1 MRLVSDAHPRFRA
14 AVVALI
20 LCCGSVGC
28 DFNKQKREALAE
40 GDRLYSTD
48 PAAAVAK
55 YKEGWDAAG
64 PRKAEVLQRVV
75 DHEAKPGNS
84 AEAKKWIE
92 KGLSDKLTVNYETP
106 AARELLA
113 QVQHERGEA
122 EAKKKAEKEAKE
134 KAKKEAEEQRKR
146 YGGESEATTAA
157 QMFVKQNLAFPAEAK
172 FSILGRD
179 TKQNADKSWKVSG
192 EVTSKNAFGVK
203 VKFRFQVT
211 VMRQENGDWREVEPV
226 ALTEVG

>member
-1 MRLVSDAHPRFRA
+1 MCLVSDPHRRFRA

-20 LCCGSVGC
+20 VCFGAVGC

-40 GDRLYSTD
+40 GDRLYPTD
-48 PAAAVAK
+48 PAAATVK
-55 YKEGWDAAG
+55 YKEGYDAAG
-64 PRKAEVLQRVV
+64 PRKAEVLQRIV
-75 DHEAKPGNS
+75 DHEARPLN
-84 AEAKKWIE
+84 AVEAMKWIE
-92 KGLSDKLTVNYETP
+92 KGLNDKLQVEYTTP
-106 AARELLA
+106 KARELLA
-113 QVQHERGEA
+113 QVQHERAEA
-122 EAKKKAEKEAKE
+122 EAKKKAEKDAKE
-134 KAKKEAEEQRKR
+134 KAKKETEEQRKR

-157 QMFVKQNLAFPAEAK
+157 QMLVKQNLAFPTEAK

-211 VMRQENGDWREVEPV
+211 VLRQENGDWREVEPV